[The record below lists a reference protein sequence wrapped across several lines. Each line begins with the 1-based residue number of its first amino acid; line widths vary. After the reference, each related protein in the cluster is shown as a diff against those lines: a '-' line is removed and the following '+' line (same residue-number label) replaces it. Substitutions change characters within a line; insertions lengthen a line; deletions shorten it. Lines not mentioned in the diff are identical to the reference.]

1 MTYTRQGDKSYLKWC
16 DTTRHINQ
24 GLFEKGYSLEFQK
37 FCLLEENG
45 FKFVFRKKKGEGLI
59 QNWKRKK
66 YSIDP
71 NAACW
76 VRRKLKASKE
86 RKETCKADENP
97 EENVS
102 NEIATS

>member
-1 MTYTRQGDKSYLKWC
+1 MK
-16 DTTRHINQ
+16 
-24 GLFEKGYSLEFQK
+24 GLSKTERG
-37 FCLLEENG
+37 
-45 FKFVFRKKKGEGLI
+45 
-59 QNWKRKK
+59 KK

-86 RKETCKADENP
+86 REETSKADGNP

-102 NEIATS
+102 NEITTS